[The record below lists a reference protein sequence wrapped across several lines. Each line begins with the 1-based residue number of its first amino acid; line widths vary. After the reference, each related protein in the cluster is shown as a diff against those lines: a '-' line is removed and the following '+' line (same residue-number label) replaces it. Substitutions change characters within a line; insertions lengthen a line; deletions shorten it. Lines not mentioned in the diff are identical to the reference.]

1 MYENGQ
7 QYENG
12 MNYSQGPQQGPGS
25 YNNPGGGAPRPG
37 GPSRPPRRKK
47 GGAVKRVAGL
57 IAGAILFGGVSGVTM
72 VGVNMA
78 AASFLPQAVSA
89 PEGTAETEEQNSVR
103 QLHPARTTGV
113 LRISSLRRG
122 NFMATAEGPT
132 APAVWTCP
140 PSWRRRCPLW
150 WRSPA

>member
-25 YNNPGGGAPRPG
+25 YNNPGSGAPQPG

-57 IAGAILFGGVSGVTM
+57 IAGAILFGGVSGATM

-78 AASFLPQAVSA
+78 AASFLPQ
-89 PEGTAETEEQNSVR
+89 
-103 QLHPARTTGV
+103 
-113 LRISSLRRG
+113 
-122 NFMATAEGPT
+122 
-132 APAVWTCP
+132 TCLLYT
-140 PSWRRRCPLW
+140 SRCV
-150 WRSPA
+150 